1 MADINNP
8 VKQSK
13 SINGGGWISTDYRK
27 KLAIDIGG
35 GAAINPLYKG
45 YGYNYRISPR
55 WRINDNI
62 SIRYVLSIKN
72 RYNDIGFVT
81 NDTSGFFIEPPQVDY
96 IFAKR
101 NTFMITNVLSAN
113 YIVNNK
119 MDLSIKLRYHM
130 DQVENLEF
138 KSLGYDGYLNE
149 SEYIGE
155 HNINYT
161 TWTSDI
167 AFNWWFAPGSQMS
180 IVWKNAIED
189 QTNYLRNHWIDN
201 VEESFKLS
209 QQNSLSLKVIYYLD
223 YLYLQNK

>member
-1 MADINNP
+1 
-8 VKQSK
+8 
-13 SINGGGWISTDYRK
+13 
-27 KLAIDIGG
+27 
-35 GAAINPLYKG
+35 
-45 YGYNYRISPR
+45 
-55 WRINDNI
+55 
-62 SIRYVLSIKN
+62 
-72 RYNDIGFVT
+72 
-81 NDTSGFFIEPPQVDY
+81 
-96 IFAKR
+96 
-101 NTFMITNVLSAN
+101 MITNVLSAN

-223 YLYLQNK
+223 YLYLRKNID